1 MSMERTDYVILG
13 FDLTPYMDKIYTEEW
28 CTDENID
35 MWESY
40 QSKGHVQLFSDP
52 MSGLH
57 LYFGYILSAQNE
69 YDKSETIK
77 INLADNDELDINE
90 KYDLVLENLIK
101 AYGFE
106 DIVVIIGLDSEN
118 VNVIAKTDELTT
130 DDAIKISTVIYEENI
145 ASPENIKIIPI
156 A

>member
-1 MSMERTDYVILG
+1 MSMTREDYIILG
-13 FDLTPYMDKIYTEEW
+13 FDLSPYRKQIYTEEW
-28 CTDENID
+28 CTYDNID

-101 AYGFE
+101 SNLLPSPLQDVISDDKVPFE
-106 DIVVIIGLDSEN
+106 VICFTE
-118 VNVIAKTDELTT
+118 
-130 DDAIKISTVIYEENI
+130 YR
-145 ASPENIKIIPI
+145 
-156 A
+156 

>member
-35 MWESY
+35 MWESC

-69 YDKSETIK
+69 YDTSETIK

-101 AYGFE
+101 SNLLPSPLQDVISDDKVPFE
-106 DIVVIIGLDSEN
+106 VICFTE
-118 VNVIAKTDELTT
+118 
-130 DDAIKISTVIYEENI
+130 YR
-145 ASPENIKIIPI
+145 
-156 A
+156 